1 MPKPTWLQRFFGA
14 GVASAVEAGETI
26 DFDAVARMERAAMG
40 AETASAALSAAE
52 FKVGKIDVTQ
62 SDEYKALADRL
73 AKAEA
78 AANATVETN
87 AAAFVGSLVRAE
99 RLLPAQAADA
109 KSLLVQLA
117 ADDRTA
123 PLASGSTRL
132 DAAKRLMEGNPK
144 HGLTT
149 DAAPGEDGVP
159 TLPPG
164 TKLIPSA
171 DGKAP
176 GQPLS
181 PAELDRLI
189 GMTDQ
194 GRAVLAARK
203 S

>member
-1 MPKPTWLQRFFGA
+1 M
-14 GVASAVEAGETI
+14 AGEPI

-40 AETASAALSAAE
+40 ADHVLATDAE
-52 FKVGKIDVTQ
+52 LMKVGKVDVTL

-87 AAAFVGSLVRAE
+87 AAAFVASLVRAE

-109 KSLLVQLA
+109 KGLLAQLA

-123 PLASGSTRL
+123 PLASGSRL

-149 DAAPGEDGVP
+149 DAAPGEDGAP